1 MNARHHHTRLLRS
14 GSLLA
19 GVGLAAAIV
28 VVALPRSIPL
38 GPASARFTLSPSAEL
53 GIHPLA
59 PRPALLTDT
68 LSPGS
73 RVRSARFSV
82 RNQTPSALRVQ
93 LTAQLAGHA
102 LDQMLIVRLTLHGG
116 RVLADGSLRR
126 LISRPSAAFVL
137 PRGRSS
143 SVTISTWLPVGVN
156 PTYAGQHVDVQ
167 LTTKVS
173 RER

>member
-1 MNARHHHTRLLRS
+1 MNARHHQARLLKS

-19 GVGLAAAIV
+19 GVGLAAVIV
-28 VVALPRSIPL
+28 VAALPRSIPL
-38 GPASARFTLSPSAEL
+38 GPASARFALSPSAEL
-53 GIHPLA
+53 GILPLA
-59 PRPALLTDT
+59 PRPALLTGT

-73 RVRSARFSV
+73 SVRSARFSV

-93 LTAQLAGHA
+93 FTAQVASHA

-116 RVLADGSLRR
+116 RVLADGSLQR
-126 LISRPSAAFVL
+126 LISLPSAAFVL
-137 PRGRSS
+137 ARGRSA
-143 SVTISTWLPVGVN
+143 SVTIGTWLPVDVD

-173 RER
+173 RAG